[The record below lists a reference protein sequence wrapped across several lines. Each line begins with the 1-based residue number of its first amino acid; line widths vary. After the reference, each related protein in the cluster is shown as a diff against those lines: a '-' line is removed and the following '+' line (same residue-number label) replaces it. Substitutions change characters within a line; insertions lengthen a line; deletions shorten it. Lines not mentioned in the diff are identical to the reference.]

1 MDFNT
6 GLDFQRIVVP
16 DTGTLHKHSNIM
28 EKLRLEHRLPE
39 GRKKYEE
46 LLEIKH
52 RLSKLQLLHDHLT
65 K

>member
-28 EKLRLEHRLPE
+28 GKLRLEHRLPE

-46 LLEIKH
+46 LLEKA
-52 RLSKLQLLHDHLT
+52 QAVQAPAVA
-65 K
+65 